1 MMKRS
6 RDGEED
12 KEKIEETKPVFIVN
26 VREDDFDTFRADLT
40 QEEIGLVAPRFARS
54 GPIDRQQE
62 VSQNGPAAAA
72 LRKIMK
78 YKIDGDDG
86 IFYEHSG
93 WVSVSSDVV
102 SETAAHTIVW
112 FGYQ

>member
-1 MMKRS
+1 M
-6 RDGEED
+6 
-12 KEKIEETKPVFIVN
+12 FIVN

-40 QEEIGLVAPRFARS
+40 QEEIDLIVPDFVRS

-62 VSQNGPAAAA
+62 VSMDGPAAPV

-78 YKIDGDDG
+78 YKTDGDDG
-86 IFYEHSG
+86 IFHEHSG
-93 WVSVSSDVV
+93 WVSVSSDVIA
-102 SETAAHTIVW
+102 ETVANTIVR